1 MLVAAGSCTKLPADS
16 GTGELRIDISGEL
29 PSVRAAGDD
38 GELMN
43 SLRVWAVSEDSTIY
57 RSAAI
62 NYADGASTRQDE
74 VVFKDMLL
82 GDYTLYAVANC
93 TALDAY
99 VEDGKID
106 AAFTDATLPKV
117 KIDAAFTDATLPK
130 VNFDAGGTEPSF
142 DGSGSGYG
150 KGMPLSYSGLL
161 HVSPGTNYVS
171 VGLLRVCGQ
180 INIVVR
186 NHTDR
191 NLVLKRLELSV
202 DNPDSGYL
210 FFKNHA
216 SPAGTVYGP
225 FSKLPDGQSPIEP
238 SEEATVISQYLY
250 ETAHNRQLGLYVKGL
265 LKDPH
270 GTDSD
275 QPFGKDELYD
285 LTYIDSYGN
294 PVPLNDLCR
303 NQRLTLAVNV
313 YWTGDEARLDFS
325 VASWTHD
332 NNETT
337 FD

>member
-93 TALDAY
+93 TVLDAY
-99 VEDGKID
+99 KQGE
-106 AAFTDATLPKV
+106 

-191 NLVLKRLELSV
+191 NLVLERLELSE

-210 FFKNHA
+210 FFKDHK
-216 SPAGTVYGP
+216 SPADTEEDYGP
-225 FSKLPDGQSPIEP
+225 FSKLPDGQSPIKP
-238 SEEATVISQYLY
+238 SKEATVISQYLY

-265 LKDPH
+265 LKDPN

-275 QPFGKDELYD
+275 QPFGKDERYD
-285 LTYIDSYGN
+285 LTYIDSYG
-294 PVPLNDLCR
+294 
-303 NQRLTLAVNV
+303 
-313 YWTGDEARLDFS
+313 
-325 VASWTHD
+325 
-332 NNETT
+332 
-337 FD
+337 

>member
-1 MLVAAGSCTKLPADS
+1 MKTFRIFPALAALLLAAGSCTKLPADS

-43 SLRVWAVSEDSTIY
+43 SLRVWAVSEDGTIY

-62 NYADGASTRQDE
+62 DYADGASTRQDE
-74 VVFKDMLL
+74 VVFEDMLL

-93 TALDAY
+93 TVLDAY
-99 VEDGKID
+99 GQGG
-106 AAFTDATLPKV
+106 

-142 DGSGSGYG
+142 DGSVYG
-150 KGMPLSYSGLL
+150 PGMPLSYSGLL
-161 HVSPGTNYVS
+161 HVSPGTNNVS

-191 NLVLKRLELSV
+191 NLVLERLELSE

-210 FFKNHA
+210 FFKDHA

-238 SEEATVISQYLY
+238 SKEATVISQYLY

-265 LKDPH
+265 LKDPN

-275 QPFGKDELYD
+275 QPFGKDERYD

-294 PVPLNDLCR
+294 PVPLSDLCR
-303 NQRLTLAVNV
+303 NERLTLAVNV
-313 YWTGDEARLDFS
+313 YWTGDEARLKFS
-325 VASWTHD
+325 VASWTPD
-332 NNETT
+332 DNETT

>member
-43 SLRVWAVSEDSTIY
+43 SLRVWAVSGDGTIY
-57 RSAAI
+57 RH
-62 NYADGASTRQDE
+62 ASLDPGDIRQTVTFE
-74 VVFKDMLL
+74 DMLL

-99 VEDGKID
+99 VKDSKID

-117 KIDAAFTDATLPK
+117 DFS
-130 VNFDAGGTEPSF
+130 AGEFEPSF
-142 DGSGSGYG
+142 AGKAGSYG
-150 KGMPLSYSGLL
+150 QGMPLSYSGLL

-191 NLVLKRLELSV
+191 NLVLERLELSE

-210 FFKNHA
+210 FFKDHA

-265 LKDPH
+265 LKDPN

-275 QPFGKDELYD
+275 QPFGKDERYD

-332 NNETT
+332 DNETT

>member
-43 SLRVWAVSEDSTIY
+43 SLRVWAVSGDGTVY
-57 RSAAI
+57 RH
-62 NYADGASTRQDE
+62 ASLNPGNIEQTVTFE
-74 VVFKDMLL
+74 DMLL

-99 VEDGKID
+99 KDG
-106 AAFTDATLPKV
+106 

-142 DGSGSGYG
+142 DGSGYDQ
-150 KGMPLSYSGLL
+150 GMPLSYSGLL

-191 NLVLKRLELSV
+191 NLVLERLELSE

-210 FFKNHA
+210 FFKDHA

-238 SEEATVISQYLY
+238 SKEATVISQYLY

-265 LKDPH
+265 LKDPN

-275 QPFGKDELYD
+275 QPFGKDERYD

-313 YWTGDEARLDFS
+313 YWTGDEARLVFS
-325 VASWTHD
+325 VASWTLD
-332 NNETT
+332 DNETT

>member
-16 GTGELRIDISGEL
+16 GTGELRIDISGAL
-29 PSVRAAGDD
+29 PSVRTAGDD
-38 GELMN
+38 GELMY
-43 SLRVWAVSEDSTIY
+43 SLRVWAVSGDGTVY
-57 RSAAI
+57 RH
-62 NYADGASTRQDE
+62 ASLNPGNVEQTVTFE
-74 VVFKDMLL
+74 DMLL

-99 VEDGKID
+99 VKDSKID
-106 AAFTDATLPKV
+106 EAFTDATLPEV
-117 KIDAAFTDATLPK
+117 DFSADEF
-130 VNFDAGGTEPSF
+130 EPSF
-142 DGSGSGYG
+142 AGKAGYG
-150 KGMPLSYSGLL
+150 QGMPLSYSGPL
-161 HVSPGTNYVS
+161 HVAPGTNNVS

-191 NLVLKRLELSV
+191 NLVLERLELSE

-210 FFKNHA
+210 FFKDHA

-265 LKDPH
+265 LKDPNR
-270 GTDSD
+270 TDSD
-275 QPFGKDELYD
+275 QPFGKDERYD

-313 YWTGDEARLDFS
+313 YWTGDEARLNFS
-325 VASWTHD
+325 VASWTPD
-332 NNETT
+332 DDNETT

>member
-1 MLVAAGSCTKLPADS
+1 MKTFRIFTALAAMLVAAGSCTKLPADS

-43 SLRVWAVSEDSTIY
+43 SLRVWAVSEDGTIY

-62 NYADGASTRQDE
+62 DYADGASTRQDE
-74 VVFKDMLL
+74 VVFEDMLL

-93 TALDAY
+93 TVLDGY
-99 VEDGKID
+99 DQGEKID
-106 AAFTDATLPKV
+106 AAFA
-117 KIDAAFTDATLPK
+117 DATLPK

-142 DGSGSGYG
+142 DGSGYG
-150 KGMPLSYSGLL
+150 QGMPLSYSGLL

-191 NLVLKRLELSV
+191 NLVLERLELSE

-210 FFKNHA
+210 FFKAHA
-216 SPAGTVYGP
+216 SPAGTDYGP
-225 FSKLPDGQSPIEP
+225 FSKLPDGQSPIKP

-250 ETAHNRQLGLYVKGL
+250 ETAHDKQLTMRIFGQLDNGIDEP
-265 LKDPH
+265 KDF
-270 GTDSD
+270 GSRTDAY
-275 QPFGKDELYD
+275 E

>member
-1 MLVAAGSCTKLPADS
+1 M
-16 GTGELRIDISGEL
+16 
-29 PSVRAAGDD
+29 
-38 GELMN
+38 
-43 SLRVWAVSEDSTIY
+43 
-57 RSAAI
+57 
-62 NYADGASTRQDE
+62 
-74 VVFKDMLL
+74 
-82 GDYTLYAVANC
+82 
-93 TALDAY
+93 
-99 VEDGKID
+99 
-106 AAFTDATLPKV
+106 
-117 KIDAAFTDATLPK
+117 
-130 VNFDAGGTEPSF
+130 NFDAGGTEPSF
-142 DGSGSGYG
+142 DGSGYG
-150 KGMPLSYSGLL
+150 QGMPLSYSGLL
-161 HVSPGTNYVS
+161 HVSPGTNNVS

-191 NLVLKRLELSV
+191 NLVLERLGLSE

-210 FFKNHA
+210 FFKAHA
-216 SPAGTVYGP
+216 SPAGTDYGP
-225 FSKLPDGQSPIEP
+225 FSKLPDGQSPIKP

-250 ETAHNRQLGLYVKGL
+250 ETAHDKQLTMRIFGQLDNGIDEP
-265 LKDPH
+265 KDF
-270 GTDSD
+270 GSRTDAY
-275 QPFGKDELYD
+275 E

>member
-1 MLVAAGSCTKLPADS
+1 MKTFRIFTALAAMLVAAGSCTKLPADS

-43 SLRVWAVSEDSTIY
+43 SLRVWAVSEDGTIY

-62 NYADGASTRQDE
+62 DYADGASTRQDE
-74 VVFKDMLL
+74 VVFEDMLL

-93 TALDAY
+93 TVLDAY
-99 VEDGKID
+99 DQGG
-106 AAFTDATLPKV
+106 T
-117 KIDAAFTDATLPK
+117 IDAAFTDATLPK

-142 DGSGSGYG
+142 DGSGYG
-150 KGMPLSYSGLL
+150 QGMPLSYSGPL
-161 HVSPGTNYVS
+161 HVSPGTNIVS

-191 NLVLKRLELSV
+191 NLVLERLELSE

-210 FFKNHA
+210 FFKDHE
-216 SPAGTVYGP
+216 SPAGTDYGP

-265 LKDPH
+265 LEDPN
-270 GTDSD
+270 GTDSA
-275 QPFGKDELYD
+275 QPFGKDERYD

-313 YWTGDEARLDFS
+313 YWTGDEARLGFS
-325 VASWTHD
+325 VSSWIPD

>member
-1 MLVAAGSCTKLPADS
+1 MKTFRIFPALAALLLAAGSCTQLPDGS
-16 GTGELRIDISGEL
+16 EGRGELRIDISGAL

-43 SLRVWAVSEDSTIY
+43 SLRVWAVSGDGTVY
-57 RSAAI
+57 RHARLDPGNI
-62 NYADGASTRQDE
+62 EQTVTFE
-74 VVFKDMLL
+74 DMLL

-93 TALDAY
+93 TVLDAY
-99 VEDGKID
+99 GQGG
-106 AAFTDATLPKV
+106 

-142 DGSGSGYG
+142 DGSVYG
-150 KGMPLSYSGLL
+150 PGMPLSYSGLL
-161 HVSPGTNYVS
+161 HVSPGTNNVS

-191 NLVLKRLELSV
+191 NLVLERLELSE

-210 FFKNHA
+210 FFKDHEP
-216 SPAGTVYGP
+216 PADTDYGP

-250 ETAHNRQLGLYVKGL
+250 ETAHNRQLGLHVKGL
-265 LKDPH
+265 LKDPN

-275 QPFGKDELYD
+275 QPFGKDERYD

>member
-29 PSVRAAGDD
+29 PSVRTAGDD

-43 SLRVWAVSEDSTIY
+43 SLRVWAVSEDRTIY

-62 NYADGASTRQDE
+62 DYADGASTRQDE
-74 VVFKDMLL
+74 VVFEDMLL

-93 TALDAY
+93 TVLDGY
-99 VEDGKID
+99 DQGRTID
-106 AAFTDATLPKV
+106 DAFADATLPEV
-117 KIDAAFTDATLPK
+117 DFGADEF
-130 VNFDAGGTEPSF
+130 EPSF
-142 DGSGSGYG
+142 AGKAGYG
-150 KGMPLSYSGLL
+150 QGMPLSYSGLL
-161 HVSPGTNYVS
+161 HVSPGTNNVS

-191 NLVLKRLELSV
+191 NLVLERLELSE

-210 FFKNHA
+210 FFKDHA
-216 SPAGTVYGP
+216 SPESTVYGP

-238 SEEATVISQYLY
+238 YEEATVISQYLY
-250 ETAHNRQLGLYVKGL
+250 ETAHNRQLGLYVKGQ
-265 LKDPH
+265 LKDPN
-270 GTDSD
+270 GTDSE
-275 QPFGKDELYD
+275 QPFGKDERYD

-303 NQRLTLAVNV
+303 NERLTLAVNV

-325 VASWTHD
+325 VAPWTPD

>member
-1 MLVAAGSCTKLPADS
+1 MKTFRIFTALAAMLVAAGSCTKLPADS

-29 PSVRAAGDD
+29 PSVRTAGDD

-43 SLRVWAVSEDSTIY
+43 SLRVWAVSEDGTIY

-62 NYADGASTRQDE
+62 DYADGASTRQDE
-74 VVFKDMLL
+74 VVFEDMLL

-93 TALDAY
+93 TVLDGY
-99 VEDGKID
+99 DQGGTID
-106 AAFTDATLPKV
+106 AAFA
-117 KIDAAFTDATLPK
+117 DATLPK

-142 DGSGSGYG
+142 DGSGYG
-150 KGMPLSYSGLL
+150 QGMPLSYSGLL
-161 HVSPGTNYVS
+161 HVSPGTNNVS

-191 NLVLKRLELSV
+191 NLVLERLELSE

-210 FFKNHA
+210 FFKDHA
-216 SPAGTVYGP
+216 SPEGTVYGP

-238 SEEATVISQYLY
+238 YEEATVISQYLY

-265 LKDPH
+265 LKDPNE
-270 GTDSD
+270 TDSD
-275 QPFGKDELYD
+275 LPFGKDERYD

-303 NQRLTLAVNV
+303 NERLTLAVNV

-325 VASWTHD
+325 VASWTPD
-332 NNETT
+332 DNETT

>member
-16 GTGELRIDISGEL
+16 GTGELRIDISGAL

-43 SLRVWAVSEDSTIY
+43 SLRVWAVSGDGTVY
-57 RSAAI
+57 RH
-62 NYADGASTRQDE
+62 ASLNPGNVEHTVTFE
-74 VVFKDMLL
+74 DMLL

-99 VEDGKID
+99 LKDAKID
-106 AAFTDATLPKV
+106 EAFTDATLPEV
-117 KIDAAFTDATLPK
+117 DFGADEF
-130 VNFDAGGTEPSF
+130 EPSF
-142 DGSGSGYG
+142 AGKAGYG
-150 KGMPLSYSGLL
+150 QGMPLSYSGLL

-191 NLVLKRLELSV
+191 NLVLERLELSE

-210 FFKNHA
+210 FFKDHA
-216 SPAGTVYGP
+216 SPKSTVYGP

-238 SEEATVISQYLY
+238 YEEATVISQYLY
-250 ETAHNRQLGLYVKGL
+250 ETAHNRQLGLYVKGQ
-265 LKDPH
+265 LKDPN
-270 GTDSD
+270 GTDSE
-275 QPFGKDELYD
+275 QPFGKDERYD

-303 NQRLTLAVNV
+303 NERLTLAVNV

-325 VASWTHD
+325 VAPWTPD

>member
-43 SLRVWAVSEDSTIY
+43 SLRVWAVSDDGTIY

-62 NYADGASTRQDE
+62 DYADGASTRQDE
-74 VVFKDMLL
+74 VVFEDMLL

-93 TALDAY
+93 TVLDAY
-99 VEDGKID
+99 DR
-106 AAFTDATLPKV
+106 T
-117 KIDAAFTDATLPK
+117 IDAAFTDATLPK
-130 VNFDAGGTEPSF
+130 VNFKAGGTEPSF
-142 DGSGSGYG
+142 DGSGYG
-150 KGMPLSYSGLL
+150 QGMPLSYSGLL

-191 NLVLKRLELSV
+191 NLVLERLELSG

-210 FFKNHA
+210 FFKDHA
-216 SPAGTVYGP
+216 SPAGTDYGP

-265 LKDPH
+265 LKDPNR
-270 GTDSD
+270 TDSD
-275 QPFGKDELYD
+275 QPFGKDEHYD

-313 YWTGDEARLDFS
+313 YWTGDEARLGFS

-332 NNETT
+332 DNETT